1 MRNPYAAA
9 WPARYDSCAPPICD
23 TWYVA
28 GYAPLVLSFSIGQ
41 TGGAMSSSSEP
52 DRLDSRRSDALV
64 PSVIEELK
72 AKGRRV

>member
-1 MRNPYAAA
+1 VGIKGREKEVDRRLRLVLLAGT
-9 WPARYDSCAPPICD
+9 
-23 TWYVA
+23 TW
-28 GYAPLVLSFSIGQ
+28 GYAPLALSFSIGE

-64 PSVIEELK
+64 PSVIEELT